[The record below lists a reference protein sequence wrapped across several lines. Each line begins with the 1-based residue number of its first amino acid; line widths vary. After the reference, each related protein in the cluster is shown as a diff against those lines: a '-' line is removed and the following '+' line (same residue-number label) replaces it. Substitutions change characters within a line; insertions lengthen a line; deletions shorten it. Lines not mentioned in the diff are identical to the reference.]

1 MPWPGRRYAS
11 GELAE
16 VVARSVGVG
25 GRTEAWLLEAAR
37 RELGLYAD
45 ALGLDQRGVG
55 AKAMRLQGWA
65 IMDQAISGLRSVTGW
80 TNACSLTGYRPSAP
94 CGKLRWSHG
103 SVSSI
108 AWITR
113 SRIAGGGPMDSAP

>member
-25 GRTEAWLLEAAR
+25 GPTEAWSLEAAR

-45 ALGLDQRGVG
+45 ALVLDQRAWERKRCASWGG
-55 AKAMRLQGWA
+55 RR
-65 IMDQAISGLRSVTGW
+65 MDQAISGLRSVTSW
-80 TNACSLTGYRPSAP
+80 TNACSLTGYRLSTP
-94 CGKLRWSHG
+94 CGKPCWSHG

-108 AWITR
+108 AWI
-113 SRIAGGGPMDSAP
+113 